1 MSSNNV
7 LFEITTSMDKEDYRK
22 FSYLSIFKKKY
33 LTISL
38 IIILAGVGAAF
49 AVFAYGDMDPI
60 KFLVTWIGLV
70 IIAFGAI
77 CLRVEYKNL
86 KMMSMARAGLANLK
100 QVIRFYENYLI
111 AESEN
116 VKGSNKIKYD
126 KLYQILESND
136 YYIIYANANSAS
148 LIRKKDIKEEEQD
161 GFYRLLKIK
170 LGNRYKKIAK

>member
-7 LFEITTSMDKEDYRK
+7 LFEITTRMDKEDYRK
-22 FSYLSIFKKKY
+22 SSYLSIFKKKY
-33 LTISL
+33 LTIGL
-38 IIILAGVGAAF
+38 IILLAGAGAAF
-49 AVFAYGDMDPI
+49 AVFVYGDMDSI
-60 KFLVTWIGLV
+60 RFLITWLGLV

-77 CLRVEYKNL
+77 SLRVEYKNM
-86 KMMSMARAGLANLK
+86 KMLSMAKAGLASLT

-126 KLYQILESND
+126 RLYQILESKD

-148 LIRKKDIKEEEQD
+148 LIRKKDIEEDVRDE
-161 GFYRLLKIK
+161 FYRFLKAK
-170 LGNRYKKIAK
+170 LGNRYKKIA